1 MVHEPPVMKDVID
14 VGELHDG
21 ALPSIHLPRQS
32 LVNIVEDD
40 DAVEEEEESVFDV
53 ELSTLPSFY
62 SGNRLEVKNI
72 PAESPSLVA
81 LCDLLASM
89 TVSTHTHALPSD
101 HAGIVAELVIEPLI
115 PMIVVSGSSSLRAL
129 KSVRIN
135 IDSGSRLMLDDDSI
149 PVSLRC
155 NLSMFMRIVV

>member
-1 MVHEPPVMKDVID
+1 MKDVID

-32 LVNIVEDD
+32 LVNMVEDD
-40 DAVEEEEESVFDV
+40 DAVEKEEDSVFDV
-53 ELSTLPSFY
+53 ELSMLPSFY
-62 SGNRLEVKNI
+62 SGDHLEVKHT
-72 PAESPSLVA
+72 PAESPSLVS

-89 TVSTHTHALPSD
+89 TVSTHPHALPSD
-101 HAGIVAELVIEPLI
+101 HTGIVAELVINPLT
-115 PMIVVSGSSSLRAL
+115 PMIVVSGSSSLRGL